1 MFYIIFT
8 AVILFA
14 LYLILHDRGE
24 GEGKSRKT
32 TTRIEYRPEQPGPV
46 PQTPVSTTPKP
57 QAPVSPAPR
66 PLEPAPVIKPVAP
79 RPAVPPV
86 QKRNV
91 AERPLSWTYLNTLEY
106 DDNLSCDMLE
116 TEITGM
122 RYYCSLADLGPVNGI
137 VKPEPENPHDPQ
149 AHVVLRS
156 DGKKLGYIPRSALD
170 DYKVFNED
178 DLVCPFAG
186 RVKITHQGYIWAD
199 ILVAL
204 PESLEFVKEELTEYV
219 NSASEGD

>member
-1 MFYIIFT
+1 MFYIIFF

-14 LYLILHDRGE
+14 LYVILHDRGE
-24 GEGKSRKT
+24 GDGKSRRSQR
-32 TTRIEYRPEQPGPV
+32 RIDYRPEQPGPV
-46 PQTPVSTTPKP
+46 PQTPKP
-57 QAPVSPAPR
+57 QTPASPAPK

-86 QKRNV
+86 HNRNV
-91 AERPLSWTYLNTLEY
+91 AERPLSWTFLNTLDY
-106 DDNLSCDMLE
+106 DEDIDGDTFE

-137 VKPEPENPHDPQ
+137 VKPEPENQHDPR
-149 AHVVLRS
+149 AHVVLRA

-170 DYKVFNED
+170 DFEDFNED

-204 PESLEFVKEELTEYV
+204 PESLEYVMEELTEYV
-219 NSASEGD
+219 DSASAGE

>member
-1 MFYIIFT
+1 M
-8 AVILFA
+8 
-14 LYLILHDRGE
+14 
-24 GEGKSRKT
+24 
-32 TTRIEYRPEQPGPV
+32 
-46 PQTPVSTTPKP
+46 
-57 QAPVSPAPR
+57 
-66 PLEPAPVIKPVAP
+66 
-79 RPAVPPV
+79 
-86 QKRNV
+86 
-91 AERPLSWTYLNTLEY
+91 NTLEY

-156 DGKKLGYIPRSALD
+156 DGKKLGYIPRTALD

-186 RVKITHQGYIWAD
+186 RVKITYQGYIWAD

-219 NSASEGD
+219 NSASEDD